1 MDEERITA
9 TSAGFNEEKSEIGL
23 RPQTL
28 RGLYRSENSDRQSQN
43 IYRGSQ
49 A

>member
-28 RGLYRSENSDRQSQN
+28 EDYIGQKTATDNL
-43 IYRGSQ
+43 
-49 A
+49 